1 MFTDSVR
8 SQLIQQD
15 RYIMVFLII
24 ITIKI
29 ATKTLPRIEI

>member
-15 RYIMVFLII
+15 RYIMGFYHYNHYNSY
-24 ITIKI
+24 KNF
-29 ATKTLPRIEI
+29 TKN